1 MNINEFVK
9 LVASIIGDYPDHRNL
24 THVQISRM
32 ANAASLK
39 LMKKK
44 IGLPEMYQPGMPMP
58 PEATEISRK
67 NKEDLRPFLV
77 EAGIKDNPAIPVD
90 LNGFADIPKKLYY
103 CSTLEYWKPLPP
115 LLGGYEV
122 KPIEILTD
130 LQYQDRQGSSI
141 IYPDIDH
148 PICNFQKDYMRFL
161 PSGLGYVHMIYYRY
175 PSNCLY
181 AIKYVN
187 DMPVWDPN
195 NSVDLEWNDDN
206 QLSVMVLLL
215 GDLGI
220 NLEKGDLLQYAELH
234 KQQGV

>member
-9 LVASIIGDYPDHRNL
+9 LVASIIGDHPSHRSL
-24 THVQISRM
+24 TNVQIARL
-32 ANAASLK
+32 ANAASMK

-77 EAGIKDNPAIPVD
+77 EAGIKDKPAIPVD
-90 LNGFADIPKKLYY
+90 INGFADIPEKLYY

-115 LLGGYEV
+115 PLEGYDV

-141 IYPDIDH
+141 IYPDLDH

-175 PSNCLY
+175 PNNCLY
-181 AIKYVN
+181 AIKYVD
-187 DMPVWDPN
+187 DMPVYDAE
-195 NSVDLEWNDDN
+195 NSVDLEWNNDN